1 MKTTLMILAVGNKG
15 GVNLVNKEVAGLTK
29 RLNFP
34 FGGSV

>member
-1 MKTTLMILAVGNKG
+1 VKITLMILVVGKQG

-34 FGGSV
+34 FGGLV